1 MIDDRAR
8 VEELMIRMKSLGIL
22 VLVILLLG
30 ACADH
35 SEHTAGGG
43 GSGEDPASQGEVPG
57 APAPASAADREIV
70 VSASDALEFDPSSIQ
85 VSAGEVVN
93 FVVKNEGQID
103 HEFVLGDEAYQAE
116 HEEDMQGNH
125 HMSAMENAVT
135 VAPGQTKELS
145 WEFSQS
151 GSLQFGCHEPGHYE
165 GGMFGTIEIR

>member
-1 MIDDRAR
+1 MTRGKG
-8 VEELMIRMKSLGIL
+8 VGIL
-22 VLVILLLG
+22 VLVILVLG

-43 GSGEDPASQGEVPG
+43 KESPGESETQGEVPG

-70 VSASDALEFDPSSIQ
+70 VTASDPMDFDPSTIQ

-93 FVVKNEGQID
+93 FVVKNEGQTD

-116 HEEDMQGNH
+116 HEKEMEGNH

-135 VAPGQTKELS
+135 VSPGQTKELS
-145 WEFSQS
+145 WEFTQS
-151 GSLQFGCHEPGHYE
+151 GSLEFGCHVPGHYE
-165 GGMFGTIEIR
+165 SGMFGTIEVS